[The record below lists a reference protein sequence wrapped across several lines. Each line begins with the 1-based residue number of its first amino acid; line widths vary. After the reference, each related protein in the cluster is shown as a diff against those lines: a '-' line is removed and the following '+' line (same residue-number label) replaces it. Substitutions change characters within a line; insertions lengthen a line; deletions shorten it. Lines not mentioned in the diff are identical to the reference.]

1 MRRGRVKMLQE
12 TIDVKFLRQVSI
24 FGGLNEEDLF
34 KIVNI
39 GSRKNYPKGSVI
51 VMEAEIGAAMFT
63 IISGKVKVVRSDGE
77 GREVI
82 LSILSESDVF
92 GELSL
97 LDGHARS
104 ASVIT
109 TTPTDVFVIH
119 RQDFMHLLHEYP
131 SISIALLSELAL
143 RLRKADAQIKN
154 LSLKGAEERVA
165 SVVLQL
171 AEEVGRVK
179 HGRVVIDDLPVQ
191 QDLANM
197 AGTSRETFSRMLH
210 TFINQGEVTQQG
222 NTLIINDYEAFSN
235 LHK

>member
-1 MRRGRVKMLQE
+1 MHTEVSE
-12 TIDVKFLRQVSI
+12 VDFLRQVSI
-24 FGGLNEEDLF
+24 FSGLTDED
-34 KIVNI
+34 VVRVANI
-39 GSRKNYPKGSVI
+39 GSIKVYQKGSVI
-51 VMEAEIGAAMFT
+51 VMEAEAGAAMFS

-104 ASVIT
+104 ASVIAIT
-109 TTPTDVFVIH
+109 ETEVFVIH
-119 RQDFMHLLHEYP
+119 RLDFMHLVHTFP
-131 SISIALLSELAL
+131 SISLALLGELAH

-154 LSLKGAEERVA
+154 LSLKGAEDRVA
-165 SVVLQL
+165 SVILQL

-179 HGRVVIDDLPVQ
+179 YGRVIIEDIPLQ

-210 TFINQGEVTQQG
+210 QFIKAGEIILDSDTF
-222 NTLIINDYEAFSN
+222 IINDYEKFR
-235 LHK
+235 HKYR

>member
-1 MRRGRVKMLQE
+1 MHTEVSE
-12 TIDVKFLRQVSI
+12 IDFLRQVSI
-24 FGGLNEEDLF
+24 FSGLTDED
-34 KIVNI
+34 VARVANI
-39 GSRKNYPKGSVI
+39 GSTKVYQKGSVI
-51 VMEAEIGAAMFT
+51 VMEAEAGAAMFS
-63 IISGKVKVVRSDGE
+63 IISGKVKVIRSDGE

-104 ASVIT
+104 ASVIAIT
-109 TTPTDVFVIH
+109 ETEVFVIH
-119 RQDFMHLLHEYP
+119 RLDFMHLVHTFP
-131 SISIALLSELAL
+131 SISLALLSELAH

-154 LSLKGAEERVA
+154 LSLKGAEDRVA
-165 SVVLQL
+165 SVILQL

-179 HGRVVIDDLPVQ
+179 HGRVIIEDIPVQ

-210 TFINQGEVTQQG
+210 QFIKSGEIIAEGDTFVIN
-222 NTLIINDYEAFSN
+222 NYEKFR
-235 LHK
+235 HKYR